1 MEWTIDLA
9 YYAVRHT
16 LACML
21 ARVAGRSPLEYMT
34 LEERERQRAVI
45 VELIS
50 EEPQTVEA
58 LILGFI
64 SRISEIKE

>member
-1 MEWTIDLA
+1 
-9 YYAVRHT
+9 
-16 LACML
+16 ML